1 MELDER
7 QAFLQRAK
15 DICGRSAK
23 ARTEIDFKA
32 LANELAPESPDE
44 LLAVLV
50 DPDRGLND
58 GFVPN
63 PIVLGRLVSFRAK
76 TSLWSLEFDR
86 AALRY
91 RSKSSK
97 GPSGNWKNKNY
108 LWRSMT
114 PESKIGPRTRLR

>member
-1 MELDER
+1 M
-7 QAFLQRAK
+7 
-15 DICGRSAK
+15 
-23 ARTEIDFKA
+23 
-32 LANELAPESPDE
+32 ELAPESPDE

-86 AALRY
+86 AALT
-91 RSKSSK
+91 
-97 GPSGNWKNKNY
+97 SGQIEFN
-108 LWRSMT
+108 
-114 PESKIGPRTRLR
+114 RTDRTLTITDPPAELVARLQGEMPDDG